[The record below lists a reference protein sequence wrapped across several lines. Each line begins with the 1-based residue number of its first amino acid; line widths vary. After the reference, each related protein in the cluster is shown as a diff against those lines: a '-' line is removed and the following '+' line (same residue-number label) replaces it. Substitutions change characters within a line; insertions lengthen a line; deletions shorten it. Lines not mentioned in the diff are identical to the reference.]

1 MAGIRQKS
9 KKRENISYPPSRS
22 HVSRHET
29 SVAGK
34 AKKSAKTLP
43 ANRAATVD
51 YPSENQRYPADGATK
66 TGLSLFA
73 KLFAVFA
80 IALALI
86 TLIVLLP
93 AFRLDHVDI
102 TGNVDIA
109 TADILSVVDLEPER
123 HAFLDLGPGLLNYLT
138 LRYGALE
145 TKLLQAFPELATV
158 KARFSWPSGILIQ
171 VTERVETACIRNGL
185 KYALVDSTG
194 KVIRLVDSPPE
205 YLPVIEEFNSLEPL
219 TPGRQLSEDEMKLL
233 EICTEIT
240 AQLILSDK
248 AFPESKSLIDLTKSI
263 SPQANGFATLI
274 LQFDNE
280 AIWRVKVSDSRS
292 LPEAIRK
299 LHEMTESRKL
309 LDQGSGQLDLTADM
323 IVFRRDNP

>member
-9 KKRENISYPPSRS
+9 KKIENISYPPSRS
-22 HVSRHET
+22 NASRQQT
-29 SVAGK
+29 RVAGK
-34 AKKSAKTLP
+34 APKSAKTLP
-43 ANRAATVD
+43 ANQAATVD
-51 YPSENQRYPADGATK
+51 YPSEKQRYPAGGATK

-73 KLFAVFA
+73 KLFAFFA
-80 IALALI
+80 VALALI

-109 TADILSVVDLEPER
+109 TADILSVVDLESER

-158 KARFSWPSGILIQ
+158 KACFSWPSGILIQ

-219 TPGRQLSEDEMKLL
+219 TPGRQLNEDEMKLL

-248 AFPESKSLIDLTKSI
+248 AFPESKPLIGLTKSI